1 MGLFDRFKGKKTV
14 DWSAAYTA
22 EPKFYGRP
30 DGTPFGAI
38 ALTEGTETVLPTAP
52 QAAYQV
58 DGQPVA
64 AWRMVI
70 VSTTRGGVIGDAD
83 YFAALEKAAP
93 YRLDGRADA
102 VLLRGLTAEELE
114 GLPGIGPTLAQRI
127 LDYRR
132 ENGDFT
138 SVEELMQ
145 VEGIGQARLEAL
157 RDYITVEARP

>member
-1 MGLFDRFKGKKTV
+1 MRTAKIKINKKEYLLCFSARVMRDCSERYGNAENIGK
-14 DWSAAYTA
+14 
-22 EPKFYGRP
+22 
-30 DGTPFGAI
+30 

-114 GLPGIGPTLAQRI
+114 GLM
-127 LDYRR
+127 D
-132 ENGDFT
+132 
-138 SVEELMQ
+138 
-145 VEGIGQARLEAL
+145 
-157 RDYITVEARP
+157 

>member
-64 AWRMVI
+64 TWRM
-70 VSTTRGGVIGDAD
+70 VIGDAD

-114 GLPGIGPTLAQRI
+114 GLM
-127 LDYRR
+127 D
-132 ENGDFT
+132 
-138 SVEELMQ
+138 
-145 VEGIGQARLEAL
+145 
-157 RDYITVEARP
+157 

>member
-83 YFAALEKAAP
+83 YFLPA
-93 YRLDGRADA
+93 RRQGGRRPPARAHRGGAGGPD
-102 VLLRGLTAEELE
+102 GLT
-114 GLPGIGPTLAQRI
+114 
-127 LDYRR
+127 
-132 ENGDFT
+132 
-138 SVEELMQ
+138 
-145 VEGIGQARLEAL
+145 
-157 RDYITVEARP
+157 

>member
-14 DWSAAYTA
+14 NWSAAYTA

-38 ALTEGTETVLPTAP
+38 ALTEGAETVLPTAP

-70 VSTTRGGVIGDAD
+70 VSTTRGGVIG
-83 YFAALEKAAP
+83 
-93 YRLDGRADA
+93 RG
-102 VLLRGLTAEELE
+102 LLRRAGESRALPARRQGGRRPPARAHRGGAGGPDGLT
-114 GLPGIGPTLAQRI
+114 
-127 LDYRR
+127 
-132 ENGDFT
+132 
-138 SVEELMQ
+138 
-145 VEGIGQARLEAL
+145 
-157 RDYITVEARP
+157 

>member
-1 MGLFDRFKGKKTV
+1 MKKRGKWVYFGTLF
-14 DWSAAYTA
+14 
-22 EPKFYGRP
+22 
-30 DGTPFGAI
+30 
-38 ALTEGTETVLPTAP
+38 L
-52 QAAYQV
+52 
-58 DGQPVA
+58 
-64 AWRMVI
+64 
-70 VSTTRGGVIGDAD
+70 
-83 YFAALEKAAP
+83 FAALLAGLFLWRNGAQGIQIRTERQAEVTETIGVQEKVDLNSA
-93 YRLDGRADA
+93 
-102 VLLRGLTAEELE
+102 TAEELE

>member
-1 MGLFDRFKGKKTV
+1 MGLFDRFKGKKAV

-114 GLPGIGPTLAQRI
+114 GLM
-127 LDYRR
+127 D
-132 ENGDFT
+132 
-138 SVEELMQ
+138 
-145 VEGIGQARLEAL
+145 
-157 RDYITVEARP
+157 

>member
-83 YFAALEKAAP
+83 YFAALEKAAR

-114 GLPGIGPTLAQRI
+114 GLM
-127 LDYRR
+127 D
-132 ENGDFT
+132 
-138 SVEELMQ
+138 
-145 VEGIGQARLEAL
+145 
-157 RDYITVEARP
+157 

>member
-58 DGQPVA
+58 DGHEYTPSIK
-64 AWRMVI
+64 RL
-70 VSTTRGGVIGDAD
+70 VS
-83 YFAALEKAAP
+83 
-93 YRLDGRADA
+93 
-102 VLLRGLTAEELE
+102 
-114 GLPGIGPTLAQRI
+114 
-127 LDYRR
+127 
-132 ENGDFT
+132 
-138 SVEELMQ
+138 
-145 VEGIGQARLEAL
+145 QAGEP
-157 RDYITVEARP
+157 I

>member
-30 DGTPFGAI
+30 DGTPLGAI

-70 VSTTRGGVIGDAD
+70 EI
-83 YFAALEKAAP
+83 
-93 YRLDGRADA
+93 GRAH
-102 VLLRGLTAEELE
+102 V
-114 GLPGIGPTLAQRI
+114 
-127 LDYRR
+127 
-132 ENGDFT
+132 
-138 SVEELMQ
+138 
-145 VEGIGQARLEAL
+145 
-157 RDYITVEARP
+157 

>member
-64 AWRMVI
+64 VWRMVI
-70 VSTTRGGVIGDAD
+70 VSTTRGGVLGDAD

-102 VLLRGLTAEELE
+102 VLLLLFRDCLRRHTFCQQRQKVCKKRCQNQDF
-114 GLPGIGPTLAQRI
+114 GILCAPRTVQVVEVHATRLGVLCKGP
-127 LDYRR
+127 
-132 ENGDFT
+132 
-138 SVEELMQ
+138 
-145 VEGIGQARLEAL
+145 
-157 RDYITVEARP
+157 

>member
-52 QAAYQV
+52 QPAYQV

-64 AWRMVI
+64 TWR
-70 VSTTRGGVIGDAD
+70 RVIGDAD

-114 GLPGIGPTLAQRI
+114 GLM
-127 LDYRR
+127 D
-132 ENGDFT
+132 
-138 SVEELMQ
+138 
-145 VEGIGQARLEAL
+145 
-157 RDYITVEARP
+157 

>member
-22 EPKFYGRP
+22 VPKFYGRP

-70 VSTTRGGVIGDAD
+70 VSTTRITSPRWRKPRPTGSTA
-83 YFAALEKAAP
+83 
-93 YRLDGRADA
+93 GRTPSSCA
-102 VLLRGLTAEELE
+102 GS
-114 GLPGIGPTLAQRI
+114 P
-127 LDYRR
+127 RR
-132 ENGDFT
+132 
-138 SVEELMQ
+138 SWR
-145 VEGIGQARLEAL
+145 A
-157 RDYITVEARP
+157 